1 MVPGFGITIENKSGV
16 DIVMKYTNTVKRI
29 LFLPLLTAFSFQA
42 QSALIGFSP
51 SSSSVDLNET
61 FDVDLT
67 ISGLGGFG
75 PDSFISGFDLDV
87 SFDSSILAYGGFQFG
102 TGLDDVGGFG
112 VNSIQLASNLGG
124 GTVNVF
130 EVSLDFDFDL
140 ELLQPDAF
148 SLGTFTFT
156 GIGEGTTALSAAEPF
171 FGTALAG
178 GFIFDQ
184 ALQTF
189 VASEVPMQ
197 VRAGKVSVPEPGI
210 ALLLVTGL
218 LGFGVHR
225 KYCARRA

>member
-1 MVPGFGITIENKSGV
+1 MKTKITY
-16 DIVMKYTNTVKRI
+16 KYLI
-29 LFLPLLTAFSFQA
+29 LPLLAGLAFQA
-42 QSALIGFSP
+42 QSAVVGFSP
-51 SSSSVDLNET
+51 SSSSVDLGET

-75 PDSFISGFDLDV
+75 PDSFISGFDLEV

-112 VNSIQLASNLGG
+112 FNSIQLASNLGG
-124 GTVNVF
+124 GTVSVF

-156 GIGEGTTALSAAEPF
+156 GIGEGTTALTVAEPF
-171 FGTALAG
+171 FGTALSG
-178 GFIFDQ
+178 GFVFDP
-184 ALQTF
+184 ALQSF

-197 VRAGKVSVPEPGI
+197 TRAGRVSVPEPGI
-210 ALLLVTGL
+210 ALLLATGL
-218 LGFGVHR
+218 LGFGLQR
-225 KYCARRA
+225 RLRARA

>member
-1 MVPGFGITIENKSGV
+1 MKTKITF
-16 DIVMKYTNTVKRI
+16 KYLI
-29 LFLPLLTAFSFQA
+29 LPLLAGLAFQA
-42 QSALIGFSP
+42 QSAVVGFSP
-51 SSSSVDLNET
+51 SSSSVDLGET

-75 PDSFISGFDLDV
+75 PDSFISGFDLEV

-112 VNSIQLASNLGG
+112 FNSIQLASNLGG
-124 GTVNVF
+124 GTVSVF

-156 GIGEGTTALSAAEPF
+156 GIGEGTTALTVAEPF
-171 FGTALAG
+171 FGTALSG
-178 GFIFDQ
+178 GFVFDP
-184 ALQTF
+184 ALQSF

-197 VRAGKVSVPEPGI
+197 TRAGRVSVPEPGI
-210 ALLLVTGL
+210 ALLLATGL
-218 LGFGVHR
+218 LGFGLQR
-225 KYCARRA
+225 SLRARA